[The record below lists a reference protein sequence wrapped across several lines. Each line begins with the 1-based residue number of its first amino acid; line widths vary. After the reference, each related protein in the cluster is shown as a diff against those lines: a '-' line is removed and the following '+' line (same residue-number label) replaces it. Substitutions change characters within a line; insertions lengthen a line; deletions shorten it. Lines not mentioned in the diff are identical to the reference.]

1 MKPEPQVVR
10 EHNRTRRSRTK
21 TDGECRLQGKAAQE
35 RLKGGSLRANAK
47 QTGLDPE
54 GPWELNS

>member
-35 RLKGGSLRANAK
+35 RLKGGGASEQMPSRLDLTLRVL
-47 QTGLDPE
+47 G
-54 GPWELNS
+54 S